1 MEDLIRFALVGLG
14 VGAMYVLMAQGL
26 IAIYRGSGI
35 LNFALGSI
43 GMVGVY
49 VEWELNVNR
58 KLPFLVAALIGVLVS
73 AGLGALVQMY
83 IMRPLR
89 HRSSLIR
96 VVATLGIL
104 LTLQSLAILRY
115 TSVPKSIKSALPVN
129 RVNVFGDV
137 FVTAERLILV
147 VIAIVVTL
155 GMYLLYRYTKFG
167 LATSAVAE
175 NERVASSL
183 GLSPNRIAVFNWAL
197 GSGLAGLAAI
207 LIAPIVTLQPTV
219 MTGLVL
225 AATATALVAGFR
237 SFPLALLAGLL
248 IGVCESEVNMQ
259 FPDLPGVGKAVPFVF
274 IVIWMVVRGQAIPQ
288 RDYLLQKLPSIGNG
302 RMRWSLLVTT
312 VAIVGA
318 LLLSSPNVWVDAYV
332 VTICFAILLLSVVVL
347 TGYTGQLSLAQFAI
361 AGFGAFVAGRLASTQ
376 GWPFIVCLVI
386 GVTATVPLGILLALP
401 AIRTRGINLAIITLG
416 LGTALELIVFA
427 NQNLTGGVQGTLI
440 DSPTLF
446 GYPIDAGAH
455 PGRYGIV
462 TLVGLVLM
470 VLMVGN
476 LRRGRSGR
484 RLIAVRTNERAAA
497 ALGISVRSAKL
508 YAFAVAAGIAALG
521 GVLLAFRQTSLG
533 FAGYTA
539 FGSITLVA
547 NAVIGGLGYLAGP
560 AFGGT
565 IASGGLDARILD
577 NFGDGVSRWIPLIG
591 GVSVILLVLLNQDGV
606 VKETIGQAGLVRSML
621 QKAKRPRMATSIFVI
636 VVSVFF
642 MWLAWLWHVWQV
654 AVVIAVC
661 AVIKLVRK
669 PWSPPPPTTL
679 DDAVV
684 AEQTRVAPR
693 TLEVQGATVRYGGT
707 TAVNQVSLTIT
718 PGEILGLIG
727 PNGAG
732 KTSFIDA
739 VTGFTPM
746 SEGRLILDGNDI
758 TDWATVKRARN
769 GIARSFQSLELFED
783 SSVID
788 NLRAASDPR
797 DFLSYLRDL
806 VYPVSPPLPAEVVS
820 AVREFK
826 LGDDLDTQVE
836 DLSYGKRRLLAI
848 ARAVA
853 GQPSILLL
861 DEPAAGLTESETA
874 ELAHLVKR
882 LASEWG
888 MAVLLV
894 EHDINFVMSVCD
906 QIVVLDFGK
915 KISEGTP
922 DVVRNDPIVIAA
934 YLGEDDPTDDEHL
947 GVMA

>member
-58 KLPFLVAALIGVLVS
+58 KMPFLAAALIGVLVS
-73 AGLGALVQMY
+73 AGIGALVQMY

-89 HRSSLIR
+89 QRSSLIR
-96 VVATLGIL
+96 VVATLGVL

-147 VIAIVVTL
+147 VIAVVVTL

-167 LATSAVAE
+167 LSTSAVAE

-197 GSGLAGLAAI
+197 GSALAGLAAI
-207 LIAPIVTLQPTV
+207 LIAPIITLQPTV

-237 SFPLALLAGLL
+237 SFPLALVAGLL
-248 IGVCESEVNMQ
+248 IGVCESEVNSQ

-302 RMRWSLLVTT
+302 RMRWSLLATT

-318 LLLSSPNVWVDAYV
+318 LLMTSPNVWVDAYI
-332 VTICFAILLLSVVVL
+332 VTICFAILLLSIVVL

-361 AGFGAFVAGRLASTQ
+361 AGFGAFVSGRTASVT
-376 GWPFIVCLVI
+376 GLPFIVCLVL
-386 GVTATVPLGILLALP
+386 GVVATVPLGILLALP

-508 YAFAVAAGIAALG
+508 YAFGVAAGIAALG

-621 QKAKRPRMATSIFVI
+621 QKAKRPRMATSIFII
-636 VVSVFF
+636 VVSLFF
-642 MWLAWLWHVWQV
+642 MWLAWLWQVWQV

-661 AVIKLVRK
+661 AAIKLARK

-679 DDAVV
+679 ADEIV
-684 AEQTRVAPR
+684 AEQVKVPPR

-746 SEGRLILDGNDI
+746 SEGRLILDGIDI

-906 QIVVLDFGK
+906 QIVVLDFGT

-922 DVVRNDPIVIAA
+922 DIVRNDPIVISA
-934 YLGEDDPTDDEHL
+934 YLGEDDPTDDEHR

>member
-1 MEDLIRFALVGLG
+1 M
-14 VGAMYVLMAQGL
+14 
-26 IAIYRGSGI
+26 
-35 LNFALGSI
+35 
-43 GMVGVY
+43 
-49 VEWELNVNR
+49 
-58 KLPFLVAALIGVLVS
+58 
-73 AGLGALVQMY
+73 
-83 IMRPLR
+83 
-89 HRSSLIR
+89 
-96 VVATLGIL
+96 
-104 LTLQSLAILRY
+104 
-115 TSVPKSIKSALPVN
+115 
-129 RVNVFGDV
+129 
-137 FVTAERLILV
+137 
-147 VIAIVVTL
+147 
-155 GMYLLYRYTKFG
+155 
-167 LATSAVAE
+167 
-175 NERVASSL
+175 
-183 GLSPNRIAVFNWAL
+183 
-197 GSGLAGLAAI
+197 
-207 LIAPIVTLQPTV
+207 
-219 MTGLVL
+219 
-225 AATATALVAGFR
+225 
-237 SFPLALLAGLL
+237 
-248 IGVCESEVNMQ
+248 
-259 FPDLPGVGKAVPFVF
+259 
-274 IVIWMVVRGQAIPQ
+274 
-288 RDYLLQKLPSIGNG
+288 
-302 RMRWSLLVTT
+302 
-312 VAIVGA
+312 
-318 LLLSSPNVWVDAYV
+318 
-332 VTICFAILLLSVVVL
+332 
-347 TGYTGQLSLAQFAI
+347 
-361 AGFGAFVAGRLASTQ
+361 
-376 GWPFIVCLVI
+376 
-386 GVTATVPLGILLALP
+386 
-401 AIRTRGINLAIITLG
+401 
-416 LGTALELIVFA
+416 
-427 NQNLTGGVQGTLI
+427 QGTLI

-446 GYPIDAGAH
+446 GFPIDAGAH

-508 YAFAVAAGIAALG
+508 YAFGVAAGLAALG